1 LSVKQKGGKD
11 SMGRKARVGL
21 SRDFFDEDSKYIM
34 PGPGLK
40 LLDNMPDVKYEM
52 FPEFLREVTPEQ
64 IEGFDM
70 VCSFRPL
77 WTKQSIAGNEQLIS
91 IHRGGVGYERLDVPA
106 LTKAGIM
113 LFITP
118 RAVRRPMAV
127 VYMIFILALSMR
139 LLTKDKL
146 IREGRWGEQYHY
158 RGYGL
163 VGRTLG
169 SIGVGNI
176 GYEMY
181 LLAKPFGMKHIAY
194 DPYITQEAVAD
205 VDVKLVDL
213 DTVLAESDLLCV
225 ICPLSEETRHIIGE
239 KELKKM
245 KKTAF
250 LINAARGPIVDE
262 TALIKALQE
271 GWIRGA
277 GLDVF
282 EQEPISPDNPLLKM
296 DNVILSPHA
305 LAQTD
310 QTFSTMWEIITG
322 QISKIIHGEVPETL
336 VNREVLDSSEMKAKL
351 KKFHEAIK

>member
-1 LSVKQKGGKD
+1 
-11 SMGRKARVGL
+11 MARKARIGL
-21 SRDFFDEDSKYIM
+21 TRDFFDEEGKFMM

-40 LLDNMPDVKYEM
+40 LLDEIPDVEYQM

-64 IEGFDM
+64 IQGFDM
-70 VCSFRPL
+70 VVTFRPL
-77 WTKQSIAGNEQLIS
+77 WTKQSIAGDAQLIS
-91 IHRGGVGYERLDVPA
+91 VHRGGVGYERLDVPA
-106 LTKAGIM
+106 LTNAGIM

-127 VYMIFILALSMR
+127 VYMTFILALSIR
-139 LLTKDKL
+139 LLTKDRL
-146 IREGRWGEQYHY
+146 IRQGGWGEQYHY
-158 RGYGL
+158 QGYGL

-176 GYEMY
+176 GHEMY

-194 DPYITQEAVAD
+194 DPYVAPEAVAD
-205 VDVKLVDL
+205 VDVRLVDL
-213 DTVLAESDLLCV
+213 DTVLAESDFLCI
-225 ICPLSEETRHIIGE
+225 ICPLNEETRHMIGQR
-239 KELKKM
+239 ELKKM

-262 TALIKALQE
+262 AALIKALQE

-322 QISKIIHGEVPETL
+322 QISQIIRGEVPETL
-336 VNREVLDSSEMKAKL
+336 VNREVLDRPELQLKL
-351 KKFHEAIK
+351 KKFHKAIK